1 MTTTAPFSPTDRFAL
16 VIEGLL
22 RSVAGSHRRLAGPLI
37 LLICKRLRRIA
48 AGFAAVAA
56 QVGSGT
62 LRAAS
67 SRPERRPVPTGRA
80 PARPAWSAAGPP
92 LPRGF
97 AWLLRLVPEG
107 AAYGSQLQ
115 ALLSE
120 PEMATLISAAPQI
133 GRLLRPLCRMLA
145 VEPTPELRRKR
156 LRGPAPDASAAAP
169 DQTTAPGEAAPDA
182 GPGTSPARPPSRRRA
197 GRIPPADLRWPPESL
212 PVNRPPFPA

>member
-1 MTTTAPFSPTDRFAL
+1 MTATAPFSPTDRFAL

-67 SRPERRPVPTGRA
+67 SRAERRPLPGGGA
-80 PARPAWSAAGPP
+80 PARRAWSAAGAP

-120 PEMATLISAAPQI
+120 PEMAALISAAPQI

-145 VEPTPELRRKR
+145 VEPTPELR
-156 LRGPAPDASAAAP
+156 LRGLAPDATAAAP

-197 GRIPPADLRWPPESL
+197 GRIPRADLRWPPESL